1 MKHSDVALHNRYFK
15 GGDLGPLD
23 EKGVPVNGY
32 PLAAPPSLGP
42 SAPVASAALD
52 LGLLALAHG
61 MPAQFAPDAVARGT
75 LRSSAR
81 RLGPTG
87 RYSRDADVRG
97 GGAAAVYTRAVV
109 APMRKW
115 NAGGH
120 GVGSGEGRAQLI
132 IAPRGLFEDNDHWH
146 CASLD
151 NMGFAPGAKAA
162 RVAVGDINAAWK
174 CQTRAQRLRALN
186 DLMKTGSMAHNNEL
200 MHWDE
205 LSLEG
210 RLLGIF
216 IAGTKPA
223 YLDHFKAHPNFS
235 PTIPDGLYAPA
246 VQASPPRGCFRVGS
260 TDQLVPVYSI
270 PKSDINISGWIRE
283 ASRKWREAHI

>member
-1 MKHSDVALHNRYFK
+1 M
-15 GGDLGPLD
+15 
-23 EKGVPVNGY
+23 
-32 PLAAPPSLGP
+32 
-42 SAPVASAALD
+42 
-52 LGLLALAHG
+52 ALAHG
-61 MPAQFAPDAVARGT
+61 MPAAYAPSAVARGS
-75 LRSSAR
+75 LWSSMR
-81 RLGPTG
+81 RLGPKG

-109 APMRKW
+109 ACMRKW

-132 IAPRGLFEDNDHWH
+132 IDPHGLFEDDDRWH

-162 RVAVGDINAAWK
+162 RVAPGEINAAWK

-200 MHWDE
+200 MHWEE

-210 RLLGIF
+210 RLLGVF

-223 YLDHFKAHPNFS
+223 YLQPFKDHANFM
-235 PTIPDGLYAPA
+235 TDIPDGVYAPA
-246 VQASPPRGCFRVGS
+246 VQASPPRGCIRVGS
-260 TDQLVPVYSI
+260 TDQWVPVYSI
-270 PKSDINISGWIRE
+270 PKADINISGWIRE
-283 ASRKWREAHI
+283 ASRKARAARV